1 MALENGTPGEQREMP
16 EWLVN
21 VFSMLPAPA
30 RLVVLNR
37 LGKQETYV
45 NAMAADLQETLRTI
59 SPTEDR
65 PYTQELGMV
74 YLVTQAEKVVRNKD
88 ARVRAWRQGIVR
100 EDDVRGVV
108 ETQHVRVSGDR
119 LEILATAKA
128 IYGEFLRRALGREN
142 GLDEESAE
150 QAWRDFL
157 TDFNAVMEHLSNETN
172 VVHLTMIDG
181 YVLRIDITKKEACF
195 ELGITDD
202 ADGTLEKAVAEQKSA
217 EKVAGYVQ
225 RVIPADR
232 VTAWLADRDPEVQ
245 HSDVTMDYVETR
257 SVRNDYPS
265 LTQEQVEALM
275 IELQKRKDEYECLG
289 VEETEFAAKVR
300 LFEAVDNRGRFS
312 LVLVQASGGNWRVQV
327 KQTGDFYNTRK
338 AERQGV
344 IKPFKDALIKAML
357 EGSSS
362 QNPIVISLDTNIL
375 HEQWGGE
382 SQKEPLFV
390 ARAVSRVG
398 HAIQVSSQIAWNQ
411 ARINLERH
419 LLPAVAEHFSTT
431 QMPEGLVQDIL
442 RMYQNSRFTDT
453 DLFEERLHDKDH
465 DGNVLSLYYRG
476 VLNTTSSG
484 AAPFFECHVY
494 RGKSTVQPR

>member
-1 MALENGTPGEQREMP
+1 MVMQEKETVTGESR
-16 EWLVN
+16 
-21 VFSMLPAPA
+21 LPLWAAAIRVLPLG
-30 RLVVLNR
+30 RLAVLNA
-37 LGKQETYV
+37 LGKQEPYID
-45 NAMAADLQETLRTI
+45 AMAAELQETLRALP
-59 SPTEDR
+59 STEER
-65 PYTQELGMV
+65 PYDRERTMV
-74 YLVTQAEKVVRNKD
+74 YFVTRAQKAINDDVFKVGI
-88 ARVRAWRQGIVR
+88 WRQGIKREKGVRAVR
-100 EDDVRGVV
+100 E
-108 ETQHVRVSGDR
+108 TQNWRVPGGR

-128 IYGEFLRRALGREN
+128 LYGEFLRRALGREN

-181 YVLRIDITKKEACF
+181 YVLRIDIIKKEAYF

-225 RVIPADR
+225 RLIPADR
-232 VTAWLADRDPEVQ
+232 VTAWLADRDPDVWLKDITIDYQ
-245 HSDVTMDYVETR
+245 FVHSNRDNYQ
-257 SVRNDYPS
+257 S
-265 LTQEQVEALM
+265 LTQDEVMALM
-275 IELQKRKDEYECLG
+275 IELQKNTTEYGCLG
-289 VEETEFAAKVR
+289 AEKTEFEEKVQA
-300 LFEAVDNRGRFS
+300 FEAVDNSGRFS
-312 LVLVQASGGNWRVQV
+312 LVFVQADGGNWLLQV
-327 KQTGDFYNTRK
+327 KQTGDFYNIRK

-357 EGSSS
+357 EASSS
-362 QNPIVISLDTNIL
+362 QNPIVISLATNTL
-375 HEQWGGE
+375 HKQWGGE

-390 ARAVSRVG
+390 ARAISRVD
-398 HAIQVSSQIAWNQ
+398 HTIQDRSQIAWNQ

-465 DGNVLSLYYRG
+465 DGNALSLYYRG